1 MKKRNLA
8 AFLISVPAGLLLLIK
23 GIQGPT
29 TFYFLILNYV
39 TDLLTV
45 GVVKS
50 ILVFGLL
57 FLIVL
62 SSLGGLTVITGGFLI
77 WKDHVSTGKFLIG
90 IGAGMSIFLI
100 LFMLIT
106 LATSGDLYSV
116 VAQYGILGW
125 LGILLAFLAR
135 SIAK

>member
-1 MKKRNLA
+1 MKKRNLT

-23 GIQGPT
+23 GVQGPT
-29 TFYFLILNYV
+29 GFYFLILNYV
-39 TDLLTV
+39 NDLLSV

-62 SSLGGLTVITGGFLI
+62 SSLGGLTVVLGGFLI
-77 WKDHVSTGKFLIG
+77 WKDHVSSGKFFIG
-90 IGAGMSIFLI
+90 IGAGMSVFLI
-100 LFMLIT
+100 VFLLIT

-125 LGILLAFLAR
+125 LGIFLAFLAR

>member
-1 MKKRNLA
+1 MKKRNMA

-23 GIQGPT
+23 GVQGPT
-29 TFYFLILNYV
+29 GFYFLILNFV
-39 TDLLTV
+39 SDLLTA
-45 GVVKS
+45 GAVKS
-50 ILVFGLL
+50 FLVFGLL

-62 SSLGGLTVITGGFLI
+62 SSLGGLTVIAGGFLI

-100 LFMLIT
+100 LFLLIT

>member
-57 FLIVL
+57 FLIGL

-106 LATSGDLYSV
+106 FATSGDLYSV

>member
-29 TFYFLILNYV
+29 TFYFLILNYL

-57 FLIVL
+57 LLIVL
-62 SSLGGLTVITGGFLI
+62 SSLGGLTVIIGGFLI

-100 LFMLIT
+100 LFVLIT
-106 LATSGDLYSV
+106 LATSGDLSSV
-116 VAQYGILGW
+116 IAQYGILGW